1 MELSRDPVLD
11 APASTASDRRS
22 PAYFR
27 LFLISFILLFA
38 ELACIR
44 WFGSTVILLT
54 YFTNIV
60 LMACVLGMSVGCL
73 AASRGRDWINAVL
86 PLGLVAVGLA
96 CWTLQAYQ
104 RGEMSIQAGDQRA
117 PQEIFFGAESIPQAT
132 LGRTYPIE
140 VVAGLF
146 YGLIALMFVGLGQ
159 VMGRT
164 FNAIPNRVAAY
175 TTNVAGSLVGIAG
188 FALASA
194 FQTPPRV
201 WFAVALVPLLG
212 FVTRFRLVQVAALA
226 GILFCVGWLPP
237 TRGGQP
243 SEVTWSPYYKVV
255 FTPSTGVIETNN
267 IGHQQMVSIGPT
279 GSAYLLPHLLN
290 RDSGGKPFEDV
301 LIIGAG
307 SGNDVTAALRSGAAR
322 VDAVEIDPV
331 MAATGRAHH
340 PNRPYDDPRV
350 TLHLDDGRSFVRKTP
365 KEYDLIVYA
374 LVDSLVL
381 HSGYSSLRLENF
393 LFTQQAY
400 RDIQARLKPDGVFV
414 MYNYFRQGWVVGR
427 LEQMVERAFQQKP
440 LVISL
445 PYRAAITADQNQ
457 AGATTMVLVGKSE
470 AATAAIRRK
479 LQDSKAYWAHL
490 SPSQN
495 EGINGFGPEPP
506 AVEGTQKEHWWK
518 IAPATVETQGIGP
531 LPSDDWPF
539 LYLRTNRIP
548 GLNLWGIAIVAGLS
562 LAILV
567 RFAPPATTRPNGRM
581 FFLGAGFMLL
591 ETKGV
596 VHLALLFGSTWLVN
610 SIVFFAIL
618 VMVLLS
624 NLYVV
629 LVRPRRLGL
638 YYVLLVAALVTGAV
652 LPLDAFLNLP
662 GAAKIVLSCAV
673 TFVPIFFA
681 GVIFATEF
689 RESRHPD
696 VDFGSN
702 IGGVI
707 LGGLSE
713 NLSLVVGFKHLLL
726 LAVVYYLLSAVL
738 FRRDGL
744 PASGKA

>member
-1 MELSRDPVLD
+1 
-11 APASTASDRRS
+11 
-22 PAYFR
+22 
-27 LFLISFILLFA
+27 
-38 ELACIR
+38 
-44 WFGSTVILLT
+44 
-54 YFTNIV
+54 
-60 LMACVLGMSVGCL
+60 
-73 AASRGRDWINAVL
+73 
-86 PLGLVAVGLA
+86 
-96 CWTLQAYQ
+96 
-104 RGEMSIQAGDQRA
+104 
-117 PQEIFFGAESIPQAT
+117 
-132 LGRTYPIE
+132 
-140 VVAGLF
+140 
-146 YGLIALMFVGLGQ
+146 
-159 VMGRT
+159 
-164 FNAIPNRVAAY
+164 
-175 TTNVAGSLVGIAG
+175 
-188 FALASA
+188 
-194 FQTPPRV
+194 
-201 WFAVALVPLLG
+201 
-212 FVTRFRLVQVAALA
+212 
-226 GILFCVGWLPP
+226 
-237 TRGGQP
+237 
-243 SEVTWSPYYKVV
+243 
-255 FTPSTGVIETNN
+255 
-267 IGHQQMVSIGPT
+267 
-279 GSAYLLPHLLN
+279 
-290 RDSGGKPFEDV
+290 
-301 LIIGAG
+301 
-307 SGNDVTAALRSGAAR
+307 
-322 VDAVEIDPV
+322 
-331 MAATGRAHH
+331 
-340 PNRPYDDPRV
+340 
-350 TLHLDDGRSFVRKTP
+350 
-365 KEYDLIVYA
+365 
-374 LVDSLVL
+374 
-381 HSGYSSLRLENF
+381 
-393 LFTQQAY
+393 
-400 RDIQARLKPDGVFV
+400 
-414 MYNYFRQGWVVGR
+414 
-427 LEQMVERAFQQKP
+427 
-440 LVISL
+440 
-445 PYRAAITADQNQ
+445 
-457 AGATTMVLVGKSE
+457 MVLVGKSE